1 MISFKNIPDKLTIGM
16 IYQYTWRHLNTR
28 FTNADRD
35 VLPSRVVLT
44 QRRKYKRNKEGFY
57 TTPEELL
64 TVSTW
69 SAPQYYPYN
78 QIKGKKSAR
87 QMKIKHNYRVFIAI
101 SLDKNDVYSF
111 NSKIIWR
118 VGSYKRPVKPPQN
131 KVKSIY
137 PETRKQLE
145 HKYRNEIESE
155 RKKLIKKEIAKIQKK
170 ATYLDVGDF
179 NSRVR
184 GIMLDNYWRNYPVQN
199 KFGCLYG
206 PVLNREMPE
215 GIDMPFFCKHM
226 IVILSI
232 LMRRG
237 ILKGY

>member
-1 MISFKNIPDKLTIGM
+1 MISFIDIPDKLTIGA
-16 IYQYTWRHLNTR
+16 IYQYTWRYMKTR

-35 VLPSRVVLT
+35 ILPSKLVIA
-44 QRRKYKRNKEGFY
+44 QRRKYKRNKEGQY

-69 SAPQYYPYN
+69 SAPQYYPYTKV
-78 QIKGKKSAR
+78 KGKKSRR
-87 QMKIKHNYRVFIAI
+87 QMRVKHNYRAFIAI
-101 SLDKNDVYSF
+101 SLDSREVYSF

-118 VGSYKRPVKPPQN
+118 VGSYKRPIKPPQG
-131 KVKSIY
+131 KIKSIY
-137 PETRKQLE
+137 KETREKLNY
-145 HKYRNEIESE
+145 KYRSLSDSERAKAVRKEIEKI
-155 RKKLIKKEIAKIQKK
+155 RKKAE
-170 ATYLDVGDF
+170 YLDEGDF

-199 KFGCLYG
+199 KFHCLYG
-206 PVLNREMPE
+206 AVLNRVMPE

-226 IVILSI
+226 IMIIAL